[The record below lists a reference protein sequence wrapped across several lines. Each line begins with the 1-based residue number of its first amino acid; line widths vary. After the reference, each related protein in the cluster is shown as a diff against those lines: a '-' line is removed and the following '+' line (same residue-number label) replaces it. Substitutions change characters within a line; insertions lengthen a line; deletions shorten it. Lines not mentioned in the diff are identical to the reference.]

1 MIYSIQSISGTWMT
15 NTTGFSAICRRK
27 QNMGFT
33 VMELLLAIA
42 VLAILTTL
50 AVPSF
55 TQFIQNN
62 RLAGQANEMVATF
75 QFARSE
81 ALKRSLNVRACA
93 SDDNAGCSGAWTD
106 GWIVIA
112 DEGGDDEELLRV
124 WPAPADGFQITA
136 SSSYVG
142 FEPTG
147 ASEDAVEQQFSLMLS
162 GCTNDNAR
170 DVFVERTGRVASER
184 VDCPE

>member
-1 MIYSIQSISGTWMT
+1 M
-15 NTTGFSAICRRK
+15 
-27 QNMGFT
+27 
-33 VMELLLAIA
+33 MELLMGIA

-50 AVPSF
+50 AVPAF

-62 RLAGQANEMVATF
+62 RLAAQANEMVASF

-81 ALKRSLNVRACA
+81 ALKRGVNVQACA
-93 SDDNAGCSGAWTD
+93 SDDGANCSGAWTD

-112 DEGGDDEELLRV
+112 DPGDDQELLRV
-124 WPAPADGFQITA
+124 WPAPEDGFQITSA
-136 SSSYVG
+136 TDSSNVG
-142 FEPTG
+142 FRPTG
-147 ASEDAVEQQFSLMLS
+147 ASVGAVEQQFSLILS

-170 DVFVERTGRVASER
+170 NVFVERTGRVASER

>member
-1 MIYSIQSISGTWMT
+1 MNSLRPSEKNPPRPYS
-15 NTTGFSAICRRK
+15 A
-27 QNMGFT
+27 GFT
-33 VMELLLAIA
+33 LMELLMGIA

-50 AVPSF
+50 AVPAF

-62 RLAGQANEMVATF
+62 RLTAKANEMVTAF

-81 ALKRSLNVRACA
+81 ALKRSLDVRACA
-93 SDDNAGCSGAWTD
+93 SDDGASCSGNWTD

-112 DEGGDDEELLRV
+112 DPGGSEEELLRV
-124 WPAPADGFQITA
+124 WPSPGDSFQITA
-136 SSSYVG
+136 TPSSSYIE

-147 ASEDAVEQQFSLMLS
+147 VSGANAEQQFSLLLS

-170 DVFVERTGRVASER
+170 NVLVERTGRVASER
-184 VDCPE
+184 VDCP